1 VRRRIVPVLAVLA
14 AAGVSS
20 AQAWTGPVRWSD
32 PDSLYYQ
39 AQSLEVRG
47 VSQQVALRRVFD
59 SPLADA
65 ARSWDREHRYAR
77 NPEWVAYSV
86 RFYRRRWLV
95 SALAAALSPAF
106 GERSLL
112 IVSLLGYVSVGL
124 LLYMLLS
131 RRFSPTVSATA
142 AVACL
147 WLPPLRWHSFV
158 PMTDSVGLAL
168 LIGALIAALFVI
180 ERGIRWLPLWLITM
194 ALLSVTKENSV
205 VALVAV
211 AWLAVRTRSTR
222 AATLAIT
229 GVAVTAPVSVL
240 LGPSLRETIAFAEND
255 FQRPSDSS
263 WGFVVR
269 EYPAALW
276 SMVHDDLFLPRLS
289 FWTSSQAM
297 LWYLAGTIVVLALIL
312 LLAKSTREDSFFRLM
327 RATLLGAAAFMAL
340 AVLYS
345 ALRLELVFVPAVAV
359 GFALL
364 IDALRRATLVRAHTK
379 RR

>member
-1 VRRRIVPVLAVLA
+1 
-14 AAGVSS
+14 
-20 AQAWTGPVRWSD
+20 
-32 PDSLYYQ
+32 
-39 AQSLEVRG
+39 
-47 VSQQVALRRVFD
+47 
-59 SPLADA
+59 
-65 ARSWDREHRYAR
+65 
-77 NPEWVAYSV
+77 
-86 RFYRRRWLV
+86 
-95 SALAAALSPAF
+95 
-106 GERSLL
+106 
-112 IVSLLGYVSVGL
+112 
-124 LLYMLLS
+124 
-131 RRFSPTVSATA
+131 
-142 AVACL
+142 
-147 WLPPLRWHSFV
+147 
-158 PMTDSVGLAL
+158 
-168 LIGALIAALFVI
+168 
-180 ERGIRWLPLWLITM
+180 M

-205 VALVAV
+205 VALAAV
-211 AWLAVRTRSTR
+211 AWLAARTRSTR

-345 ALRLELVFVPAVAV
+345 ALRLELVFAPAVAV

-364 IDALRRATLVRAHTK
+364 IDALSNSPLPRSRTPVSWHRFHHLRRTKANGNGALRRRRTDRAMLREISPFCHVSSTPLAAI
-379 RR
+379 RSR